1 MVVIISIDTVLQL
14 VYLYVVACNGMQ
26 SVVAGAN
33 SMNAGH
39 SNPGMHLGM
48 GVAAGNAACL
58 GAPGMHQV
66 QCPIRLTSALV
77 KCS

>member
-1 MVVIISIDTVLQL
+1 M
-14 VYLYVVACNGMQ
+14 
-26 SVVAGAN
+26 VVAGAN

-58 GAPGMHQV
+58 GLPGMHQV
-66 QCPIRLTSALV
+66 NQRPKNGKAQVQCCRLVTLAL
-77 KCS
+77 SHGAQSQL